1 LDNIDNEDA
10 ALFRFIAIGD
20 TAYIIQNKGTGLYL
34 NCKSTNDNDVSLSL
48 NPTTFQI
55 TPIGYGSI
63 LFAGKSLAGENKTN
77 LHAQRWNHRLVTWE
91 ATDPSSNSG
100 LWVEVADVDNDVV
113 NSFNRSMAP
122 GKINAIC
129 NPTGVKTTSEEVGLY
144 TVAGTY
150 TEGDENFLALNKI
163 TETKAGV
170 PYFAIVGSPEDY
182 VESEED
188 LSETFEFQQI
198 GDGFAAKAD
207 SINGLIG
214 TYEAMTV
221 AKGVVVF
228 DKNTAATAEDKV
240 VENEDGSFSS
250 VTNRSV
256 GRNSAYLKFG
266 YTQAD
271 PAGTY
276 DLVIKIDGT
285 PTIMDGI
292 QNALENVAKSGTV
305 YDLSGR
311 QVKKNATLNDLKGLG
326 RGIYILNGVKV
337 MVK

>member
-1 LDNIDNEDA
+1 MMAD
-10 ALFRFIAIGD
+10 
-20 TAYIIQNKGTGLYL
+20 
-34 NCKSTNDNDVSLSL
+34 DVAK
-48 NPTTFQI
+48 TFTRDYVAGQI
-55 TPIGYGSI
+55 YP
-63 LFAGKSLAGENKTN
+63 
-77 LHAQRWNHRLVTWE
+77 
-91 ATDPSSNSG
+91 
-100 LWVEVADVDNDVV
+100 
-113 NSFNRSMAP
+113 
-122 GKINAIC
+122 IC
-129 NPTGVKTTSEEVGLY
+129 NPTGVKVVEGDVALY

-150 TEGDENFLALNKI
+150 TEGDENFLALNTI
-163 TETKAGV
+163 TETQPGV
-170 PYFAIVGSPEDY
+170 PYFAIVGNPDDY
-182 VESEED
+182 VDSEEVLAD
-188 LSETFEFQQI
+188 AYIFEQT
-198 GDGFAAKAD
+198 GAGFAAKAD

-214 TYEAMTV
+214 TYEALTV
-221 AKGVVVF
+221 DKGVVVF